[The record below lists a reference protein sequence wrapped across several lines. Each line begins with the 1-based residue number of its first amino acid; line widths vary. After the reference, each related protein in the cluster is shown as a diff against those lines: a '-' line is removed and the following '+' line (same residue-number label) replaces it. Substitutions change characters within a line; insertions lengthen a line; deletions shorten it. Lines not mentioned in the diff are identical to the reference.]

1 MVRIKSIYLNPL
13 YLLALIVIQAF
24 ILLILIMTWP
34 PSPPVT
40 LRFLVPSSSL
50 IDWNSIKKEFEA
62 KNPDIRLDIREGEAT
77 SNELEGSY
85 SNVLTTATPYDLVY
99 MDIIWVPKFAAN
111 GWLMNLFDQISDQ
124 ELSEFSPSDLEGGKF
139 QNQLYRIPFHSDV
152 GLLYY
157 RQDILEQLGYNPPKT
172 FQDLLQISQNLKQE
186 KLTFGNY
193 IYIWQGWKYEGLV
206 AMFLEVLQGY
216 GGFWIE
222 HGEVGL
228 DRPEAL
234 QAIKFLRSTIER
246 GISPEIAMFSS
257 DKEYSDAFTKG
268 EAIFL
273 RSWPYVWTE
282 ANAKNSPIA
291 GKIGFTAM
299 VASNGKSVACRGGW
313 GFGIA
318 RATQHPKQ
326 AWRAIQF
333 LTSEDAQRKFLLEK
347 GYLPSRISLLKNP
360 KIQNDERYKPFIK
373 MVDIVEQSISRP
385 SIPEYRKASDILQN
399 HLMEAL
405 NLNRKKTPEEVMKA
419 AAAET
424 RKLLKNQG

>member
-1 MVRIKSIYLNPL
+1 MVRIKSVYLNPL

-24 ILLILIMTWP
+24 ILLILLVTWP

-99 MDIIWVPKFAAN
+99 MDIIWVAKFAAN
-111 GWLMNLFDQISDQ
+111 GWLMNLFDQISER
-124 ELSEFSPSDLEGGKF
+124 ELFEFSPSDVEGSKF
-139 QNQLYRIPFHSDV
+139 QNKLYRIPFHSDV

-157 RQDILEQLGYNPPKT
+157 RQDILDRLGYNPPKT
-172 FQDLLQISQNLKQE
+172 FPELLQISQKLKQE

-222 HGEVGL
+222 NGEVGL

-257 DKEYSDAFTKG
+257 DQEYSDTFTKG

-282 ANAKNSPIA
+282 ANAKNSAIA

-299 VASNGKSVACRGGW
+299 VGLNGKSVACRGGW

-318 RATQHPKQ
+318 RATQPPKE
-326 AWRAIQF
+326 AWRAIKF
-333 LTSEDAQRKFLLEK
+333 LTSEEVQRQFLLEK
-347 GYLPSRISLLKNP
+347 GYLPSRISLFKNP

-373 MVDIVEQSISRP
+373 MADIVEQSISRP
-385 SIPEYRKASDILQN
+385 SIPEYRKASDLLQN

-405 NLNRKKTPEEVMKA
+405 NLNRKKTPEEVKA

-424 RKLLKNQG
+424 RKLLKDKD